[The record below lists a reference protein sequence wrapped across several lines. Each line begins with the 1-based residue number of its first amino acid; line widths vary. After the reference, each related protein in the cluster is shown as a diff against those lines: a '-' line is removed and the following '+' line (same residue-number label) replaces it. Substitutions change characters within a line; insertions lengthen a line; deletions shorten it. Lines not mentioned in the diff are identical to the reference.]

1 MTYGYEMINGNVVI
15 NQREAGIVRQIFRNY
30 ISSMSFTMSARK
42 AGITLSHSSVKRI
55 LLKKCYV
62 GDDFYPA
69 IIDRETFLTAY
80 DRIKANTCSRSA
92 RRKEPVIYTEFEM
105 DEPTKSLSRICVI

>member
-30 ISSMSFTMSARK
+30 ISGMSFTMSARK

-55 LLKKCYV
+55 LLKSAMSV
-62 GDDFYPA
+62 M
-69 IIDRETFLTAY
+69 TFILQ
-80 DRIKANTCSRSA
+80 
-92 RRKEPVIYTEFEM
+92 
-105 DEPTKSLSRICVI
+105 L